1 MTEVYWIIL
10 KYIEV
15 YLMKIDQSL
24 LNGHYGSNCIV
35 PDNNFF
41 KNISSSK
48 KELSI
53 EIYVES
59 LKGQSISI
67 CTLSWSEFA
76 ICAFDKNW

>member
-1 MTEVYWIIL
+1 
-10 KYIEV
+10 
-15 YLMKIDQSL
+15 MKIDQSL

-48 KELSI
+48 KELPI

-67 CTLSWSEFA
+67 CTLS
-76 ICAFDKNW
+76 